1 MDETPSLADASAG
14 RAESRGQGTM
24 PVLLLVD
31 DDRTFARVL
40 ARSLARRGFEVRV
53 AHDVEGGLT
62 QADAYL
68 AGAVVDLQLGIGSG
82 LALVTPLRALDPA
95 MRILVLTGYASIDT
109 AVQAIK
115 LGADNYLTKPATA
128 DAIVA
133 ALDCRASHVRA
144 PVRTAPLPLRRL
156 QSDHLRRVLADHG
169 GNISA
174 AARAL
179 NMHRRTLQRKLAR
192 FA

>member
-1 MDETPSLADASAG
+1 
-14 RAESRGQGTM
+14 M

-62 QADAYL
+62 QADAHM
-68 AGAVVDLQLGIGSG
+68 AGAVVDLQLGNGNG
-82 LALVTPLRALDPA
+82 LALVPALRARNPG
-95 MRILVLTGYASIDT
+95 MPILMLTGYASIET

-115 LGADNYLTKPATA
+115 LGANNYLAKPTTV
-128 DAIVA
+128 DTIMA
-133 ALDCRASHVRA
+133 ALDRKAQNAWA
-144 PVRTAPLPLRRL
+144 PARPAPLPLGRL
-156 QSDHLRRVLADHG
+156 QSEHIRRVLAEHG
-169 GNISA
+169 GNISG

>member
-1 MDETPSLADASAG
+1 
-14 RAESRGQGTM
+14 M

-62 QADAYL
+62 QADGHL
-68 AGAVVDLQLGIGSG
+68 AGAVVDLHLGNGSG
-82 LALVTPLRALDPA
+82 LALVPRLRTLSPA
-95 MRILVLTGYASIDT
+95 MSILMLTGYANIGT
-109 AVQAIK
+109 AVEAIK
-115 LGADNYLTKPATA
+115 LGADNYLAKPTTV
-128 DAIVA
+128 DTILA
-133 ALDCRASHVRA
+133 ALDRKAQNVWA
-144 PVRTAPLPLRRL
+144 PVRPAPLPLGRL
-156 QSDHLRRVLADHG
+156 QSEHIRRVLAEHG
-169 GNISA
+169 GNISG
-174 AARAL
+174 AARTL